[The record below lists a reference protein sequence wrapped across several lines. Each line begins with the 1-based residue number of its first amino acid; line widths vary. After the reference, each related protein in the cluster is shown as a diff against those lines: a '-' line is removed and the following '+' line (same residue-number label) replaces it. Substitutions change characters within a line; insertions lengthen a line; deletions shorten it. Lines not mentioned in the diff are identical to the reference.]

1 MEILTTLISLVDFYG
16 KVSALIKGDGSS
28 KQLERIANGI
38 ERLSDKI
45 YYAPNIQIVQ
55 NINQSSGNS
64 LNLREVRQS
73 LEPVQRAI
81 GASIVSSAMIV
92 TPQKMQTV
100 FKGNPWEV
108 LDLIRPL
115 ANTVPHNNPDM
126 VPILFEYK
134 QERFIGW
141 QMRGVLPSM
150 FDCRYEDIWKP
161 NLQASEF
168 YTPDVKS
175 EPNTHA
181 SVPKNSG
188 YINVVNATVTDLR
201 FFSGHHSQPLAK
213 RAYKNKFTKS
223 TTDYVS
229 LELNLKFPKPGKRFD
244 FKLRAIC
251 YRADGSIFSDQYSE
265 TYVESGWDNS
275 QVAFS
280 YGWSI
285 TGRWTCDTYTIVIYF
300 ENIEIARKS
309 FEIE

>member
-1 MEILTTLISLVDFYG
+1 M
-16 KVSALIKGDGSS
+16 KGDGSS
-28 KQLERIANGI
+28 KQLERIANSI

-55 NINQSSGNS
+55 NIHQSSPNS

-81 GASIVSSAMIV
+81 GTSIVSSAMIV

-115 ANTVPHNNPDM
+115 SNAVPHNNPDM

-161 NLQASEF
+161 DLLASEF
-168 YTPDVKS
+168 YTSDVKS
-175 EPNTHA
+175 ESSIHDPV
-181 SVPKNSG
+181 SKNFG
-188 YINVVNATVTDLR
+188 NINVINATVTDLK
-201 FFSGHHSQPLAK
+201 FFSGHHSQPLTK
-213 RAYKNKFTKS
+213 RSYKSKFTKQ

-229 LELNLKFPKPGKRFD
+229 LELNLKFPKTGKRSD
-244 FKLRAIC
+244 YKLRSIC
-251 YRADGSIFSDQYSE
+251 YMSDGSIFSDLYSE

-280 YGWSI
+280 FGWSDP
-285 TGRWTCDTYTIVIYF
+285 GRWASDTYTVVIYY

-309 FEIE
+309 FEIEK